1 MLRIR
6 TYALTAAALVVL
18 LAVAVPL
25 TGCAEATDSVAP
37 QGPARAIQPDPAD
50 LATPEAAVA
59 SYLDWIS
66 YAYLISDSSVA
77 TQTMTAWEG
86 VRVDSYVELNRQQ
99 GRGIE
104 QSLTQFQVTAVS
116 SAEPTSTIQTNEE
129 WEYRYFDPETFEYL
143 SDSLSAS
150 YEAIYTLILD
160 GERWLVDSVEATPL
174 SEVQ

>member
-6 TYALTAAALVVL
+6 TYALMAAILVVV

-25 TGCAEATDSVAP
+25 TGCAEASDSIAP
-37 QGPARAIQPDPAD
+37 QGPVRTIQPDPAD

-59 SYLDWIS
+59 SYLDWVS

-77 TQTMTAWEG
+77 THTMTAWEG
-86 VRVDSYVELNRQQ
+86 VRVDSYIERNRQQ

-104 QSLTQFQVTAVS
+104 QSLTELELTDAS
-116 SAEPTSTIQTNEE
+116 STEPTSTLQTYEE
-129 WEYRYFDPETFEYL
+129 WEYRYFDPETLEYL

-150 YEAIYTLILD
+150 YEATYTLILD

-174 SEVQ
+174 SEVR

>member
-6 TYALTAAALVVL
+6 TYALTAATLVAV

-25 TGCAEATDSVAP
+25 TGCVGATDPVAP
-37 QGPARAIQPDPAD
+37 QGSQRVTQPDPAD
-50 LATPEAAVA
+50 LATPDAAVV
-59 SYLDWIS
+59 SYLDWVS

-77 TQTMTAWEG
+77 THTMTAWEG
-86 VRVDSYVELNRQQ
+86 VRVDAYVELNRQQ
-99 GRGIE
+99 GRGIQ
-104 QSLTQFQVTAVS
+104 QSLTQFQVTAFS

-129 WEYRYFDPETFEYL
+129 WEYRYFDPETLEYL

-150 YEAIYTLILD
+150 YEATYTLVLD
-160 GERWLVDSVEATPL
+160 GQRWLVDSVEATPL